1 MRVALFLVAVAIA
14 AAGGFFAWQYSSKP
28 APVQTAASP
37 PPPAIAPAM
46 DAPAADMAA
55 ATPPSVQDTPPRPGK
70 HKQASA
76 AADKTPAPSSGTGA
90 LSESLPRGMRAA
102 AVPAGALAEFIL
114 PGDRVDVIVAH
125 NVEQEAMEW
134 KSGPDAAPLA
144 TVRPT
149 ISEVLIANA
158 QVIAVQNAAQ
168 PPSIV
173 LSLNPYEAQ
182 KLHLADNLGTVSVAL
197 RSPKDKSRGGLRA
210 GVTTSHYLTQLRWDD
225 GRPGFVRVIR
235 GVEQASPVIDLQS
248 PKINH
253 KAQANRMTEEE
264 ESDTNEGEQ
273 N

>member
-46 DAPAADMAA
+46 DAPAADRAVA
-55 ATPPSVQDTPPRPGK
+55 PPPPVQDTPPRPGK
-70 HKQASA
+70 RKQAPI
-76 AADKTPAPSSGTGA
+76 ADKLPAPSGSTGA
-90 LSESLPRGMRAA
+90 LSESLPRGMRAVT
-102 AVPAGALAEFIL
+102 VPAGALAEFIL
-114 PGDRVDVIVAH
+114 PGDQVDVLVAH

-134 KSGPDAAPLA
+134 KSGVDAVPSIA
-144 TVRPT
+144 VRPT
-149 ISEVLIANA
+149 AAEVLIANA
-158 QVIAVQNAAQ
+158 PVIAVQNTAQ

-173 LSLNPYEAQ
+173 LALNPYEAQ
-182 KLHLADNLGTVSVAL
+182 ELHLADNLGTVSIAL
-197 RSPKDKSRGGLRA
+197 RSPKDKNRGGLRA
-210 GVTTSHYLTQLRWDD
+210 KVTTARYLTQLRWDD

-235 GVEQASPVIDLQS
+235 GVEQVSPVVDPQS
-248 PKINH
+248 PRIHH
-253 KAQANRMTEEE
+253 KAHANRMTEEE